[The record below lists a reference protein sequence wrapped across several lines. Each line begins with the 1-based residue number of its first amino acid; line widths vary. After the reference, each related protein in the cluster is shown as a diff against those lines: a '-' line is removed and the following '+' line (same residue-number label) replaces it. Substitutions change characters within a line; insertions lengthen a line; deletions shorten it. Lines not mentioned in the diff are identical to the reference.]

1 MAGFKAFA
9 GVASVALMVAACS
22 SQKDENTF
30 CAMDGDGQLVST
42 NDGKNFSPMG
52 AAWVEGSSGWN
63 RDPICVA
70 SNGSAPPEA
79 TMPMKDLPRNAT
91 VHVTMEPGF

>member
-1 MAGFKAFA
+1 MKQFTAISGAIGA
-9 GVASVALMVAACS
+9 ALFVAACS
-22 SQKDENTF
+22 SQTNKNEF

-42 NDGKNFSPMG
+42 TDGKNFSPMG
-52 AAWVEGSSGWN
+52 AAWVEGSTGWN

-70 SNGSAPPEA
+70 SNGSAPPER

-91 VHVTMEPGF
+91 VNVVLEPGY